1 MSDSVLLY
9 HPVDIRQ
16 EGPVGVL
23 LLLLTPLHP
32 HLDGGVVEGQLHLL
46 AVHGQL
52 DHVAG
57 DLARV
62 VSVGDNAGDEDTE
75 AVNIASLDLGRFFI
89 YFFHCSKF
97 YTLPFYYLG
106 NAISKTASLSSLAH
120 LLPVLVNFDP
130 P

>member
-1 MSDSVLLY
+1 MCEQLWRFQEDVMERLAIIYHQSFIDSVLLY

-23 LLLLTPLHP
+23 LLLLTSLHP

-62 VSVGDNAGDEDTE
+62 VRVGDHTGDEDTE
-75 AVNIASLDLGRFFI
+75 AVNIASLE
-89 YFFHCSKF
+89 
-97 YTLPFYYLG
+97 TL
-106 NAISKTASLSSLAH
+106 ALSF
-120 LLPVLVNFDP
+120 LVELD
-130 P
+130 